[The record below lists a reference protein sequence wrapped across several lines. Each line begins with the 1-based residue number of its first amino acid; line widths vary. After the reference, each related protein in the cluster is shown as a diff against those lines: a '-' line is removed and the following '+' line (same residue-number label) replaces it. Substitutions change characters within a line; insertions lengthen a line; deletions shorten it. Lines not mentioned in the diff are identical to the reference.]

1 MIAKAKPG
9 DNLQD
14 LAQYGINNATDLMN
28 AKAIQNGRLAMSS
41 AALSMASMAYLSGG
55 LHGNGPTD
63 RQQRQAWLDAGWKP
77 RTIKIGN
84 TWVGYDAFEPY
95 NQILALVGDIGDHM
109 DLMGEEW
116 AEDSLSKLSMA
127 LASTAT
133 SKSYLAGLQSFVD
146 LFSGAPGQQERI
158 IASLMNNTLPLS
170 SLRNEIGK
178 VLTPYTRE
186 LGSDIGDSIRN
197 RNLITENIAAD
208 PLPIKY
214 DILTGRP
221 IKDHDF
227 VTRMFNAF
235 SPVNFNVDYSPG
247 RELLFN
253 SGYDMRTSTYSAP
266 DGTDL
271 SDSPKVRSMF
281 QKAIGEQNLEKVFNE
296 MAKSESIQISL
307 AEMNY
312 YKKNGMKDVEP
323 RSFPHYKR
331 IAKAFDKAKKR
342 AWASLK
348 QDNDVQKLLLEER
361 EQKVRNIK
369 ANKGTIDKI
378 LEMPK

>member
-1 MIAKAKPG
+1 
-9 DNLQD
+9 
-14 LAQYGINNATDLMN
+14 
-28 AKAIQNGRLAMSS
+28 MSPII
-41 AALSMASMAYLSGG
+41 ASMAYLSGN

-63 RQQRQAWLDAGWKP
+63 RTQRQAWMDAGWRP
-77 RTIKIGN
+77 REIKIGN
-84 TWVGYDAFEPY
+84 VWVNYDAFEPY
-95 NQILALVGDIGDHM
+95 NQILALIGDIGDHQE
-109 DLMGEEW
+109 LMGEEW
-116 AEDSLSKLSMA
+116 AEDRYSKLGMA

-146 LFSGAPGQQERI
+146 LFSGAPGQQDRI

-197 RNLITENIAAD
+197 RNLITENIAGD

-214 DILTGRP
+214 DILTGKP
-221 IKDHDF
+221 IKNHIF
-227 VTRMFNAF
+227 PVRMFNAI
-235 SPVNFNVDYSPG
+235 SPVNFNLDYSEG

-281 QKAIGEQNLEKVFNE
+281 QKAIGDQNLEAVFNK
-296 MAKSESIQISL
+296 MAREESIQISL
-307 AEMNY
+307 AEMKY
-312 YKKNGMKDVEP
+312 YKKNGMSDVEP

-348 QDNDVQKLLLEER
+348 QDNDVQKLLIEER
-361 EQKVRNIK
+361 NQKLKNRK

>member
-1 MIAKAKPG
+1 MCI
-9 DNLQD
+9 
-14 LAQYGINNATDLMN
+14 
-28 AKAIQNGRLAMSS
+28 R
-41 AALSMASMAYLSGG
+41 
-55 LHGNGPTD
+55 D
-63 RQQRQAWLDAGWKP
+63 R
-77 RTIKIGN
+77 
-84 TWVGYDAFEPY
+84 
-95 NQILALVGDIGDHM
+95 
-109 DLMGEEW
+109 
-116 AEDSLSKLSMA
+116 
-127 LASTAT
+127 
-133 SKSYLAGLQSFVD
+133 
-146 LFSGAPGQQERI
+146 ERI

-197 RNLITENIAAD
+197 RNLITENIAAN

-221 IKDHDF
+221 IKDHNF
-227 VTRMFNAF
+227 VTRMFNAV
-235 SPVNFNVDYSPG
+235 SPVNFNLDYSPG

-271 SDSPKVRSMF
+271 SDSPRVRSMF
-281 QKAIGEQNLEKVFNE
+281 QKAIGEQNLEQVFNE

-323 RSFPHYKR
+323 RSFPHYKK

-348 QDNDVQKLLLEER
+348 KDNDVQKLLIEER
-361 EQKVRNIK
+361 EQKIKNIK
-369 ANKGTIDKI
+369 ANKGTIEKI
-378 LEMPK
+378 IDMPK